1 MASAASRGKDITS
14 TLHATQWVTN
24 YHMLDLTIAWM
35 VASKASNSCRFPGFR
50 SLCAQTCTPWSI
62 TAPSGN
68 GRSRNGA
75 SSAISSASND
85 SDNRAPISSLTD
97 RPFFSAAALSRSC
110 NRSEISSFI
119 QPGGAGC
126 RCHLAKNSSAIA
138 AISSPRVRPDSL
150 ARFLN
155 KRNSSSER
163 LATTSFSPNGTSDG
177 YSCSFSA
184 PSPLSS
190 QRGDT
195 SSNRASL
202 CSVSGRGIAL
212 PRSHL
217 ATWVAAT
224 SARCA
229 NSAWL
234 KPFAARARTMR
245 APIDS
250 DSFI

>member
-1 MASAASRGKDITS
+1 MASAAFHCNGAFLRSAERRVAHI
-14 TLHATQWVTN
+14 
-24 YHMLDLTIAWM
+24 LDLTIAWI
-35 VASKASNSCRFPGFR
+35 VASNASNSCRFPGF
-50 SLCAQTCTPWSI
+50 SNLWAQTCTPWSI

-85 SDNRAPISSLTD
+85 SDKRALISSLSE
-97 RPFFSAAALSRSC
+97 RPFLSAAAAKRSC
-110 NRSEISSFI
+110 SRSEISSFI

-126 RCHLAKNSSAIA
+126 RCHRAKNSSAIA

-150 ARFLN
+150 ARFLS
-155 KRNSSSER
+155 KRSSSSER
-163 LATTSFSPNGTSDG
+163 LAMTSFSPSGSSDG

-195 SSNRASL
+195 SSNSASL
-202 CSVSGRGIAL
+202 CSVSGRGTAL

-234 KPFAARARTMR
+234 MPFAARARTMR